1 MEQHMSQFITAAISK
16 PGEGELINAFGANL
30 VRVGSTSTKGAVSIL
45 EVTLQ
50 PGEGT
55 PLHVHERED
64 ETFRVL
70 EGRMA
75 FWCGEEHF
83 ELSEKGIVV
92 LPRGVPH
99 RIECVGQS
107 PCTVMVIL
115 TPGGF
120 EAFFAAAA
128 KDPANDPAALA
139 ASYGVRFLP
148 V

>member
-1 MEQHMSQFITAAISK
+1 MSQFIKAAVSK
-16 PGEGELINAFGANL
+16 PGEGELIKAFGSNL
-30 VRVGSTSTKGAVSIL
+30 VRIGSPSTNGALSIL
-45 EVTLQ
+45 EVTLL
-50 PGEGT
+50 PGDGT

-83 ELSEKGIVV
+83 ELQENGVAV
-92 LPRGVPH
+92 LPRGIPH
-99 RIECVGQS
+99 RIECIGQS

-128 KDPANDPAALA
+128 KDPASDPAELA